1 MAKNFRPSKRES
13 RIISEI
19 ETSREKER
27 RNAIYNVKEHIE
39 TLSNNLAMKL
49 VENKLIDTN
58 NKDAIEEQM
67 AAALEKLTRSDEFE
81 IDYQIAPFRRLVSS
95 PNIVSLYMTAF
106 ILEKLINHKDVED
119 IYGTDEEIYLC
130 VDEQVSKNIAK
141 MKGTDDKEKNRVD
154 QPVFKNE

>member
-27 RNAIYNVKEHIE
+27 RNSIYTVKENIE

-49 VENKLIDTN
+49 VEHKLIETN

-67 AAALEKLTRSDEFE
+67 AGALEKLTRSDEFE

-130 VDEQVSKNIAK
+130 VDEQVSKNLAK
-141 MKGTDDKEKNRVD
+141 KKSADDTVNSHVD
-154 QPVFKNE
+154 KPVFKK

>member
-49 VENKLIDTN
+49 VEHKLIETN

-95 PNIVSLYMTAF
+95 PNIVSLYITAF

-119 IYGTDEEIYLC
+119 IYGTDEEIYQC
-130 VDEQVSKNIAK
+130 VDEQVSKNFAK
-141 MKGTDDKEKNRVD
+141 KKSSDDKENNRPISKN
-154 QPVFKNE
+154 